1 MHGNDLA
8 CYQAYTAG
16 ALWGCP
22 VTELSGT
29 GLIADDLWLLAHSD
43 VSGRPYVQP
52 RALGLGLAGGLLSEL
67 VLAGALSVRHDDI
80 AVLARRPPPDELLGR
95 VLGQVAAEPAAHPVG
110 ELAYLA
116 RTAPA
121 DVAARL
127 ERSGYLAQDKG
138 LLPWR
143 GGRWRP
149 TDRDSAFSPVL
160 RVRAAL
166 DASRPLTIHA
176 AMLAGLADAC
186 GLWFRLA
193 QYLPALA
200 VRPVHHAVAQLAP
213 GLQELI
219 CQTEAAVDSAVLTHR
234 I

>member
-1 MHGNDLA
+1 
-8 CYQAYTAG
+8 
-16 ALWGCP
+16 
-22 VTELSGT
+22 VTELGGT
-29 GLIADDLWLLAHSD
+29 GLVADDLYLLAHND
-43 VSGRPYVQP
+43 VSGRAYVQP
-52 RALGLGLAGGLLSEL
+52 RALGLGLAGGLLCEL
-67 VLAGALSVRHDDI
+67 VLAGAVSVHHDDI
-80 AVLARRPPPDELLGR
+80 AVLARRPPDELLAR
-95 VLGQVAAEPAAHPVG
+95 VLGQVAAEQEAHPVS
-110 ELAYLA
+110 EWLAYVA

-127 ERSGYLAQDKG
+127 AASGYLTQGKS

-143 GGRWRP
+143 GGRWVP

-176 AMLAGLADAC
+176 AVLAGLADAC

-193 QYLPALA
+193 QYLPGRA

-213 GLQELI
+213 GLQGLI
-219 CQTEAAVDSAVLTHR
+219 CQTKAAVDSAMLAHR
-234 I
+234 L